1 VKDYDKHFLFPM
13 LLKILPCIT
22 TYGRFEYVVDHIN
35 DEYYSLY
42 IFEMLVGIP
51 EATKELMNRELQ
63 MFRRYQVDANCTK
76 LNGGK
81 NINPCFQLLFSLL
94 KILTFWDPK

>member
-1 VKDYDKHFLFPM
+1 
-13 LLKILPCIT
+13 
-22 TYGRFEYVVDHIN
+22 VVDHIN

-63 MFRRYQVDANCTK
+63 MFRRYQVDA
-76 LNGGK
+76 
-81 NINPCFQLLFSLL
+81 
-94 KILTFWDPK
+94 KIVPS